1 MKLHPAFTLL
11 AIVAIAAPAA
21 GHAARAR
28 LREKAADRELAA
40 ALAAVE
46 PMAPVAGRRSV
57 ALNGSEV
64 IVDRSTVPGP
74 IDAVM
79 ARVAEDCASGDR
91 DRAFGGEPRAEGAS
105 RSLTLSRIAV
115 AEAASGARAS
125 LCIFAADGDAD
136 AVAEPRA
143 PLARARYTL
152 ASTREDGTVAVLTVV
167 NAAADPLARLFPAE
181 GDAPGSDL
189 PGVARPAASRRLLTA
204 VVGQNEHSVRV
215 YASTLPL
222 DRAIAS
228 YDEAMG
234 VLGYTTTGTLDDGRM
249 FRKDGRSFVVS
260 FEPTTTGATIAIVPF
275 DGSTPSR

>member
-1 MKLHPAFTLL
+1 MKLRPVSTVL

-28 LREKAADRELAA
+28 LREKEADRALAA
-40 ALAAVE
+40 AMAALE
-46 PMAPVAGRRSV
+46 PMAPASGRRAV

-64 IVDRSTVPGP
+64 IVERSTQPGP

-79 ARVAEDCASGDR
+79 ARVAEECASGDR

-105 RSLTLSRIAV
+105 RALTLSRIAV
-115 AEAASGARAS
+115 AEAESGARAS
-125 LCIFAADGDAD
+125 LCIFAADREGDGL
-136 AVAEPRA
+136 VGPRT

-167 NAAADPLARLFPAE
+167 NASADPLATLFPAE

-189 PGVARPAASRRLLTA
+189 PGVARPASSRRLLTA

-215 YASTLPL
+215 YASALPL
-222 DRAIAS
+222 DEAIAS
-228 YDEAMG
+228 YDGAMG
-234 VLGYTTTGTLDDGRM
+234 ALGYATTGTLADGRM

-260 FEPTTTGATIAIVPF
+260 FEPTTTGSTVAIVPF
-275 DGSTPSR
+275 DGSAPSR